1 VEERDRE
8 RDNVFHVCPS
18 IRLFL
23 KERDRESLLTQRQ
36 GERERGHLRGMADAD
51 SQPKCNSLMHSK
63 NQRSN
68 KEWKGLFNNKSE
80 SASPQQQ
87 QGLRAQR
94 THK

>member
-1 VEERDRE
+1 MGGREKDRE
-8 RDNVFHVCPS
+8 KDHVFRACMSVC
-18 IRLFL
+18 LFL
-23 KERDRESLLTQRQ
+23 KERETEAHYSLRE
-36 GERERGHLRGMADAD
+36 GERPSGMADAD

-68 KEWKGLFNNKSE
+68 KEWKGLFNNKTE
-80 SASPQQQ
+80 SASLQQQ